1 MTFQI
6 TPENTQNKSTLLE
19 YFREL
24 GNEKLS
30 EIRIEVDTEKY
41 KKDTKKYKKGTKK
54 YHKNTKKYK
63 EKITGDINTAINT
76 IKKYFLDEI
85 INTAIQDNWNDKDK
99 LSSLLFTTY
108 CANVVMLDLR
118 HEVWP
123 YEYMAFSRRIG
134 ELWED
139 FVRLPFLYAPK
150 AAELTSFVP
159 PLFSEVRKNLKGDIK
174 EYIDTLSIS
183 QEQKLNSSMI
193 MKNYG

>member
-6 TPENTQNKSTLLE
+6 TPENTQNKSALLE
-19 YFREL
+19 YFRKL

-85 INTAIQDNWNDKDK
+85 INAAIQDNWNDKDK
-99 LSSLLFTTY
+99 
-108 CANVVMLDLR
+108 
-118 HEVWP
+118 
-123 YEYMAFSRRIG
+123 
-134 ELWED
+134 
-139 FVRLPFLYAPK
+139 RLYR
-150 AAELTSFVP
+150 T
-159 PLFSEVRKNLKGDIK
+159 
-174 EYIDTLSIS
+174 
-183 QEQKLNSSMI
+183 
-193 MKNYG
+193 